1 MKKMLEKGIETGIH
15 YKPVHEMT
23 LYKNKISLPV
33 TENIG
38 KEIVSIPIH
47 PNLTQTN
54 IDYIIKNIN
63 KFN

>member
-1 MKKMLEKGIETGIH
+1 
-15 YKPVHEMT
+15 MT